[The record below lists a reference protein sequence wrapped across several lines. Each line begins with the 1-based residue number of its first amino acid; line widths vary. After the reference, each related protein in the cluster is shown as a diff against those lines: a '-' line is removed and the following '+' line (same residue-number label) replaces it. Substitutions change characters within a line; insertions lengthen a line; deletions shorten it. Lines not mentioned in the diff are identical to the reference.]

1 MKFLR
6 LLIPALLLAV
16 ISAAAKNPPQYQ
28 QVNKFVV
35 GGSSGWDYLLYD
47 SSADRLFIT
56 RGTRVLVIDAK
67 TGKQTGELPASGAH
81 GVALVHDK
89 NRGFISNGRAG
100 TVTVF
105 DLTTLK
111 PRGDIK
117 VGENPDAIIYDP
129 NSKHVI
135 VMNGRSHNLMAIDP
149 DSLKV
154 VADVPLGGKL
164 EFAATDPGHIYVN
177 VEDTGE
183 IAVVDSKAWKA
194 TERWKLADCEE
205 PSGLAIDSSTHRLFD
220 VCGNKKMM
228 VVDTANGKVVST
240 IPTGA
245 GTDAAGFDP
254 ELKLAFASNGEGT
267 LSVVQAEK
275 GDYKLLQNAT
285 TMRSARTMT
294 LDPKTHRVFLVGAEM
309 VPPASGQGRPT
320 EKPDTFTVLVYAPAK

>member
-6 LLIPALLLAV
+6 FLIPALLLTAV
-16 ISAAAKNPPQYQ
+16 AAAAKNPPQYQ
-28 QVNKFVV
+28 QVNKFVL
-35 GGSSGWDYLLYD
+35 GGSGGWDYLLYD
-47 SSADRLFIT
+47 PNADRLFIT
-56 RGTRVLVIDAK
+56 RGTRVLVVDAN
-67 TGKQTGELPASGAH
+67 TGKQTGELPATGAH
-81 GVALVHDK
+81 GVALVQDK

-111 PRGDIK
+111 PTGDIK

-149 DSLKV
+149 GSLKV

-183 IAVVDSKAWKA
+183 IVVVDSNTWKA
-194 TERWKLADCEE
+194 TQRWKLADCEE
-205 PSGLAIDSSTHRLFD
+205 PSGLAIDRSTQRLFD

-228 VVDTANGKVVST
+228 VVDTASGKVVAT
-240 IPTGA
+240 IPTGG

-267 LSVVQAEK
+267 LSVVQTAK

-285 TMRSARTMT
+285 TMRSARTMA

-320 EKPDTFTVLVYAPAK
+320 EKPDTFTVLVYAPGK